1 MARVDF
7 YILPEGNSPERFA
20 CSIAGKGRQQD
31 YDIYIH
37 TDSKENAGKM
47 DDLLWTH
54 KDISFL
60 PHGLIDA
67 AETDTGNITIG
78 WAGHAPCAAKVL
90 INLGGSIPDFA
101 NDYERIVEIVSAE
114 PAHRRQAREH
124 YRQYREFGF
133 ELHDHQIG
141 A

>member
-1 MARVDF
+1 MSRVDF

-20 CSIAGKGRQQD
+20 CSIAHKVRQRD
-31 YDIYIH
+31 HDIYIH
-37 TDSKENAGKM
+37 TDSKDQADKI

-67 AETDTGNITIG
+67 AGLDTVNITIG
-78 WAGHAPCAAKVL
+78 WGRHKPRAAQVL
-90 INLGGSIPDFA
+90 INLGHAIPDFA
-101 NDYERIVEIVSAE
+101 GDYERIVEIVSAE
-114 PAHRRQAREH
+114 PQRRQQARRH
-124 YRQYREFGF
+124 YRQYRSSGF
-133 ELHDHQIG
+133 DLYDHQIG